1 MPALEIEDESK
12 TPSPVNIFFGGSRY
26 IVWLKA
32 YLSLTLSN
40 YYMKNPL
47 SLILDMFYKDIQ

>member
-40 YYMKNPL
+40 YYMENPL